1 MARSNAGLARC
12 LPGSADA
19 PRVAVEPLDRAGRAR
34 ARRDAPLRST
44 AATTLTRAARI
55 GATDAPRRAALAR
68 AEGATDARATEA
80 AEAEMQDIVVWS
92 VIRALRWVGRAECAR
107 AVCRPRPR
115 VAAWKRAREKLYP
128 NPVARSWHGAPR
140 RDRARDP
147 RTTVWE
153 TPTRRAK
160 DA

>member
-1 MARSNAGLARC
+1 MARSDAGLARC

-80 AEAEMQDIVVWS
+80 AEA
-92 VIRALRWVGRAECAR
+92 
-107 AVCRPRPR
+107 
-115 VAAWKRAREKLYP
+115 
-128 NPVARSWHGAPR
+128 
-140 RDRARDP
+140 
-147 RTTVWE
+147 
-153 TPTRRAK
+153 
-160 DA
+160 